1 MTPYHAKLCA
11 EVIEQDILLRHAEA
25 VEKVHY
31 RLCHHRRTAHE
42 VDDALWL
49 IVLLEICL
57 IENIVYEACN
67 IRYTCLVS
75 LRIWTVQSEVE
86 LEVRELLL
94 DLLEVLEV
102 ECLLQRTS
110 TIEEVNLAASLNG
123 LEEVHDV

>member
-11 EVIEQDILLRHAEA
+11 EVIEQDILLRHTEA
-25 VEKVHY
+25 VEKVYY

-67 IRYTCLVS
+67 IRYTSLVCHG
-75 LRIWTVQSEVE
+75 IGTVEGEVE
-86 LEVRELLL
+86 LEVGELLL
-94 DLLEVLEV
+94 NLVVVIEVERLLE
-102 ECLLQRTS
+102 
-110 TIEEVNLAASLNG
+110 
-123 LEEVHDV
+123 